1 MLRLIFIIFCL
12 LLPSLSLGAE
22 VDLAHS
28 PEWLA
33 LVHYRPK
40 LLGGYKSSID
50 SNNFFL
56 AQDGRTNPQ
65 AELNATIKLF
75 QYGTDKDKICI
86 FPARYIF
93 LKNNK
98 LIKQVNVNC
107 EEYNQFKSDLNPSG
121 ITLLFTDAYMNN
133 PSSLFGHTLLRI
145 DTARKGTQ
153 LLAHG
158 ANYGAFTAGQENS
171 VLFAVYGLTGGYYGG
186 WTVKPYYDIINTYN
200 NIENRDIWELNLN
213 LTSQEIDMFVAHLW
227 EMGQTQ
233 TRYYFFSKNCSYM
246 IMEALDAV
254 RPSLHLA
261 DKFPAQTIP
270 VDTIKA
276 VFRSQNLVKSIKYR
290 PSRQAKIVHR
300 ANQMNAQQKKAFI
313 KAIHDED
320 YSLSNVPDDEK
331 SDVLETAYQYVQ
343 YQFVKK
349 EFDLKEYRRRSFKG
363 LIARN
368 QLQNQKA
375 QMSETPKGRS
385 PLKSHEAMRATFGVG
400 KSHGQVF
407 QEISYRPAYHSL
419 TDNDYGLLTGAEI
432 NFLNSR
438 WRHYDKTHKTVL
450 SEFNILGIRS
460 LSPINYMFTPTS
472 FGINWDIW
480 RAYNPTNQKE
490 GYATKIHVD
499 GGATVELLPHL
510 WGYIN
515 GGVEGAYGGFLPHNA
530 YAGLSLSGGA
540 FIHFRDFKFLAEARQ
555 MFGTTW
561 FANQKT
567 YKIEANVPLSTNWGL
582 SAEYKFEDNSKGLN
596 SEEFMTS
603 IRFYF

>member
-1 MLRLIFIIFCL
+1 MFYRLIFIFCL
-12 LLPSLSLGAE
+12 LLPSLAFGTADE
-22 VDLAHS
+22 LAFS
-28 PEWLA
+28 PQWLS
-33 LVHYRPK
+33 LVHYRPR
-40 LLGGYKSSID
+40 LFGGYKSSID
-50 SNNFFL
+50 SDNFFL
-56 AQDGRTNPQ
+56 AQDGRTNPKT
-65 AELNATIKLF
+65 ELDATIKLF
-75 QYGTDKDKICI
+75 RENADKDKICM

-93 LKNNK
+93 LLNNK
-98 LIKQVNVNC
+98 LIEQIKVDC
-107 EEYNQFKSDLNPSG
+107 KEYNQFKSDLNPSG
-121 ITLLFTDAYMNN
+121 VTLLFTDAYMNN

-158 ANYGAFTAGQENS
+158 ANYGAYTNGENS

-200 NIENRDIWELNLN
+200 NIENRDIWELNLD
-213 LTSQEIDMFVAHLW
+213 LTPSEIDFFVAHLW

-254 RPSLHLA
+254 RPSLHLS
-261 DKFPAQTIP
+261 DKFPAWTIP

-276 VFRSQNLVKSIKYR
+276 VFHSQNIVKSVNYR
-290 PSRQAKIVHR
+290 PSRQAKIIHR
-300 ANQMNAQQKKAFI
+300 ANQMNSQQKRAFI
-313 KAIHDED
+313 RAIHDDD
-320 YSLSNVPDDEK
+320 YDLAGVPDDEK
-331 SDVLETAYQYVQ
+331 ADVIETAYQYVQ

-349 EFDLKEYRRRSFKG
+349 EFDLKEYRQRSFKG
-363 LIARN
+363 LMARN
-368 QLQNQKA
+368 KLQNQKA
-375 QMSETPKGRS
+375 QMSENPKGRS

-400 KSHGQVF
+400 KLRGEDF
-407 QEISYRPAYHSL
+407 QEIAYRPAYHSL

-472 FGINWDIW
+472 FDINWDLW
-480 RAYNPTNQKE
+480 RAYNPVTHKE
-490 GYATKIHVD
+490 GYATKLHVN

-515 GGVEGAYGGFLPHNA
+515 GGAEGAYGGFLPHNT
-530 YAGLSLSGGA
+530 YAAFSLSGGA
-540 FIHFRDFKFLAEARQ
+540 FVHFRSFKFLAEARQ
-555 MFGTTW
+555 NFGTTW
-561 FANQKT
+561 FANQKI
-567 YKIEANVPLSTNWGL
+567 YKLEANIPLSTNWGL
-582 SAEYKFEDNSKGLN
+582 SAEYKFEDNSKGSD

-603 IRFYF
+603 VRFYF